1 MGVRWLKPGSA
12 WQNRTFAGPTGKK
25 CAEGPF
31 VSSNMSK
38 VYFVGAGPGD
48 PELIT
53 VKGLRIIREA
63 DLVLFAGSLVPQ
75 GIAAQAKKGAHV
87 VDSSPLTLEQTHALL
102 VETVTGGGM
111 AARVHTGDPSLFGA
125 LREQMRLLDKEGIPY
140 EVIPGV
146 SAALAAAA
154 AAKVSFTVPEKTQ
167 TLILTRPP
175 GRTTVPD
182 AESLRELAGHKC
194 AMAIY
199 LSGHDPKTTALELI
213 SGGLPETTPVV
224 VAHKIGQ
231 PGESIIATTLHAMG
245 RESRTEDMARQTV
258 FLVLPGEDGEDHPS
272 KLYDINFKHG
282 FRP

>member
-1 MGVRWLKPGSA
+1 M
-12 WQNRTFAGPTGKK
+12 N
-25 CAEGPF
+25 
-31 VSSNMSK
+31 K

-63 DLVLFAGSLVPQ
+63 DLVLYAGSLVPEE
-75 GIAAQAKKGAHV
+75 IAAQVKKGAHV
-87 VDSSPLTLEQTHALL
+87 MDSSSLTLEQTHALL
-102 VETVTGGGM
+102 VEAVHGGGM

-125 LREQMRLLDKEGIPY
+125 LREQARLLDKEGVPY

-146 SAALAAAA
+146 TAALAAAA
-154 AAKVSFTVPEKTQ
+154 AARVSFTVPEKTQ
-167 TLILTRPP
+167 TLILTRTP
-175 GRTTVPD
+175 GRTRVPD

-194 AMAIY
+194 AMAVY
-199 LSGHDPKTTALELI
+199 LSGHDPKTTATELLA
-213 SGGLPETTPVV
+213 GGLPETTPVV
-224 VAHKIGQ
+224 VAHKIGL
-231 PGESIIATTLHAMG
+231 PGESIIAATLKDMG
-245 RESRTEDMARQTV
+245 RESRTGDMARQTV